1 LSQASPNFQ
10 APLEQEVGFAGGG
23 DVAMMSQD
31 ELAQVL
37 SCGIEGLKLLDF
49 VSSGLR

>member
-1 LSQASPNFQ
+1 
-10 APLEQEVGFAGGG
+10 
-23 DVAMMSQD
+23 MMSQD

-49 VSSGLR
+49 VFFGGAVRRRHAGGWRVG